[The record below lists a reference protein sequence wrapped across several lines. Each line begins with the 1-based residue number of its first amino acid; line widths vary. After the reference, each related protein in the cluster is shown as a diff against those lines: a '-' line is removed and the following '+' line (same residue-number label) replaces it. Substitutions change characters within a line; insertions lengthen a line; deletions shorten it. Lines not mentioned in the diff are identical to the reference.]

1 MTESDIAII
10 GAGFGGLGAA
20 IQLKRNGTHEFV
32 VFEQAAELGGTW
44 RDNSYPGCAC
54 DVPSHLYS
62 FSFALNPSWS
72 DTFSGQAEIWDYLR
86 KCADRFGIRPHLRLA
101 CGVQSASW
109 DESISR
115 WRLTTTAGEHVARVL
130 VVATGPLSEPSI
142 PDIPG
147 LDTFAG
153 TVFHSARWDHGH
165 DLAGR
170 RVAVIGTGASAVQF
184 IPEIQPVVASLTLFQ
199 RTPAW
204 VIPRRSR
211 RITGAERAVYRHV
224 PGAQRLNRA
233 LIYWARDAL
242 GYGFLHPRVNR
253 LLQRAAEAHLHRQ
266 VRDPQ
271 LRAKVMPRFVMG
283 CKRILIS
290 NDYLPAL
297 GRPNVTVVTE
307 PITEVRPQAVATAD
321 GNTEVDTII
330 LGTGFRVTDIP
341 VARHVIGRDGRTL
354 ADAWSPTMR
363 AYRGTTVAG
372 FPNLFVL
379 LGPNTG
385 LGHTSVV
392 LMIESQLRHLLDLLA
407 HQRRNGLVAV
417 EPTEQAQRRWTE
429 LVERRM
435 AGTVWTH
442 GGCKSWYLDATGR
455 NSTLWPG
462 YATGFRLRLGRFR
475 PGDYAVQ
482 TGTRP
487 ASGGTVKRGAVTS
500 QGGTA

>member
-1 MTESDIAII
+1 MTHSDVAII

-20 IQLKRNGTHEFV
+20 IQLKRNGIHDFV
-32 VFEQAAELGGTW
+32 VFEQADDLGGTW

-62 FSFALNPSWS
+62 YSFALNPRWS

-86 KCADRFGIRPHLRLA
+86 ACADRFGIRPHLRLG
-101 CGVQSASW
+101 CGVDGAVW
-109 DESISR
+109 DEAAAR
-115 WRLTTTAGEHVARVL
+115 WRLATPAGEHVARVL

-147 LDTFAG
+147 LDTFGG
-153 TVFHSARWDHGH
+153 TMFHSARWNHGH

-170 RVAVIGTGASAVQF
+170 RVAVVGTGASAVQF
-184 IPEIQPVVASLTLFQ
+184 VPEIQPVVANLTLFQ

-204 VIPRRSR
+204 VIPRRTR
-211 RITGAERAVYRHV
+211 RITGAERALYQHV

-233 LIYWARDAL
+233 LIYWGREAM
-242 GYGFLHPRVNR
+242 GYGFLHPRVNQF
-253 LLQRAAEAHLHRQ
+253 LQRAAEAHLRRQ
-266 VRDPQ
+266 VRDPR
-271 LRAKVMPRFVMG
+271 LRAKVTPRFVMG

-297 GRPNVTVVTE
+297 SRSNVDVVTE
-307 PITEVRPQAVATAD
+307 PITEVREDAVVSAD
-321 GNTEVDTII
+321 GTAHRVDTII
-330 LGTGFRVTDIP
+330 LGTGFQVTD
-341 VARHVIGRDGRTL
+341 VSAMRHVIGRHGRNL

-363 AYRGTTVAG
+363 AYLGTTVSG

-392 LMIESQLRHLLDLLA
+392 LMIESQLRHLLDVLA
-407 HQRRNGLVAV
+407 HQRRRGLAAM
-417 EPTEQAQRRWTE
+417 EPTERAQRRWTE
-429 LVERRM
+429 LVDARM
-435 AGTVWTH
+435 AGTVWTQ
-442 GGCKSWYLDATGR
+442 GGCMSWYLDATGR

-475 PGDYAVQ
+475 PGDYAVL
-482 TGTRP
+482 TGSRP
-487 ASGGTVKRGAVTS
+487 RVEAA
-500 QGGTA
+500 Q